1 MKSSVSFLLCIIS
14 YPSELHSFTAH
25 NYIAGCPVLVL
36 TDSGSLKAL
45 INCFLCITASA
56 KPRTMFHPP
65 CHCRSGGTGAHLWVT
80 VTFILHPL
88 SNPLCP
94 EAHDFAPGPGL
105 LLGSPHVIVYVSQCH
120 LSKCELRRG

>member
-14 YPSELHSFTAH
+14 YPSELHSFTAR
-25 NYIAGCPVLVL
+25 NYIPGCPVLVL

-45 INCFLCITASA
+45 IDCFSCITASA

-65 CHCRSGGTGAHLWVT
+65 RHRRSGGTGAHLRVT
-80 VTFILHPL
+80 VTSVLHPP

-94 EAHDFAPGPGL
+94 EYHDVAQGHSLSECSQHVFA
-105 LLGSPHVIVYVSQCH
+105 
-120 LSKCELRRG
+120 